1 MRRHAQRRRPL
12 AWLLLAA
19 ALLVALAAAASRF
32 TVLLIDQPGRQAT
45 VLLPRTAPYGMG
57 LVETEASLCARQ
69 GPGSP
74 LHSVHLPPEFCPLA
88 VATGL
93 AAPGRA
99 LLELPHWPALR
110 RWAGS

>member
-1 MRRHAQRRRPL
+1 MHARARRHRGRG
-12 AWLLLAA
+12 WLLLALGLA
-19 ALLVALAAAASRF
+19 ALALAASRL
-32 TVLLIDQPGRQAT
+32 TVLSIDQPGRQAT
-45 VLLPRTAPYGMG
+45 VLLPRAASYGMG
-57 LVETEASLCARQ
+57 LLETDTSLCARQ

-74 LHSVHLPPEFCPLA
+74 LHSVHLPREFCPMA

-99 LLELPHWPALR
+99 LLELPYWPALR